1 MPSLR
6 DHLLSS
12 FSSLPNTHSIHLTVL
27 SSSPKKTGSLFPHS
41 PGPKW
46 EQEEYLVVVS
56 TETTIHPSTE
66 TTTAIPSS
74 TKTESDDTQ
83 TSSSK
88 TTTLSS
94 TSSSPRTLVA
104 ALSAYR
110 YTLGSTSI
118 LYISKVDSS
127 GYAPSPLAYTRTLVI
142 SFLSYFVLQANSSPP
157 SQINADAASYNLNKS
172 QIDFVLK
179 PDKPSPELENQITP
193 LETRLSNSEST
204 SVSDS
209 MKLAGDLISTFESK
223 SKQPKLII
231 TLFARSQTRYLFPN
245 SGEGEG
251 NKVVLGGL
259 KLCQWWKSVFE
270 EVSMKYLLSQT
281 SSTSSESFQRFTE
294 SLGAHIQPHS
304 MSLLDTTEYTDTP
317 KFTDTTKSTNTTI
330 SATTSV
336 KDKEEPVKI
345 SPTKVRNDVRLS
357 YLLPSYS
364 EAEAKGM
371 LGLPRR
377 PIPEWLKWEYS
388 PPFIQPLF
396 PASTHIHTSTT
407 IPTSTS
413 KISSSIPSLSRTTQL
428 PSSQSQSHS
437 ANPSSSGDPHTK
449 PPKSFHNMYDQ
460 TKSLGNIIPS
470 LPDDPKTRFLEELVL
485 SFSKPTLQP
494 PPPPQSQSQNL
505 ASTSTH
511 ITENNLTSA
520 PAPKSEIS
528 PEWKITSQNDHVVS
542 PRKKTM
548 KHDEKKR
555 TKREKDRD
563 EDNIERQR
571 SYNAL
576 SEISMKEFWER
587 MGFRQECSSGD
598 VTGFFSLTIYG
609 SPSTFSTTYLSHIIG
624 QTTLQTTTNPIETY
638 ESQPRTI
645 EEQIPAKSEETV
657 RATSEKEMTGTISTE
672 HENMLDIRKERKGED
687 PHLPPLV
694 LSRLLETLL
703 NLDFSTTSAGLESS
717 ATWLNSV
724 ENIVKSEIGVDG
736 WESCKGFIPAKIGM
750 GVIEKKRVE
759 REVTILQPRKK
770 KKV

>member
-1 MPSLR
+1 
-6 DHLLSS
+6 
-12 FSSLPNTHSIHLTVL
+12 
-27 SSSPKKTGSLFPHS
+27 
-41 PGPKW
+41 
-46 EQEEYLVVVS
+46 
-56 TETTIHPSTE
+56 
-66 TTTAIPSS
+66 
-74 TKTESDDTQ
+74 
-83 TSSSK
+83 
-88 TTTLSS
+88 
-94 TSSSPRTLVA
+94 PRTLVA

-142 SFLSYFVLQANSSPP
+142 SFLSYF
-157 SQINADAASYNLNKS
+157 
-172 QIDFVLK
+172 
-179 PDKPSPELENQITP
+179 
-193 LETRLSNSEST
+193 
-204 SVSDS
+204 
-209 MKLAGDLISTFESK
+209 LAGDLISTFESK

-304 MSLLDTTEYTDTP
+304 
-317 KFTDTTKSTNTTI
+317 I
-330 SATTSV
+330 
-336 KDKEEPVKI
+336 
-345 SPTKVRNDVRLS
+345 NDVRLS

-396 PASTHIHTSTT
+396 PA
-407 IPTSTS
+407 
-413 KISSSIPSLSRTTQL
+413 
-428 PSSQSQSHS
+428 
-437 ANPSSSGDPHTK
+437 SSGDPHTK

-598 VTGFFSLTIYG
+598 VTGFFSLTIY
-609 SPSTFSTTYLSHIIG
+609 
-624 QTTLQTTTNPIETY
+624 
-638 ESQPRTI
+638 
-645 EEQIPAKSEETV
+645 EETV